1 MKAYTDEKNVQI
13 LIALLKEHGIR
24 HVVASPGSAN
34 SSFVVSLDCD
44 GSFTMYSAV
53 DERSAAYMA
62 CGIADETGEP
72 VMITCTGATASRN
85 YFPGLTEAY
94 YRKLPILAV
103 TATQETSKVG
113 HHVAQVLDRSRM
125 PVDTYKLS
133 LELPIIRSEMEEW
146 ECQIKVNQAILEL
159 YRPSPG
165 PVHLNLPTS
174 LGQFN
179 AVSDLPEVRVVR
191 RHFTKESM
199 PALPNGKIAVFVGS
213 HASFPPSLA
222 SAIEAFCD
230 NTGALLL
237 GDHTSGYNGDRKLMT
252 ALVTNQQDLIK
263 DDYRPDL
270 LIHIGEVTGEYSIFK
285 IPPSKV
291 WRVNPDGE
299 IRDTFRAITDVFE
312 MAETDFFEYYA
323 NAQVDG
329 GGGYAEMFH
338 QLDQSL
344 RQSIPQLPLSNIWVA
359 SRLAHRLPENSTIH
373 FAILNSLRSWNFFR
387 LPRSV
392 RSACNVGGFG
402 IDGNLSSLIGASLAY
417 PDRLFYC
424 IIGDLAFFYDMNALG
439 NRHVGNNLRIILI
452 NNGKGAEFLTYKH
465 RNACLGE
472 SADRFV
478 SAAGHFGKQSRNLVR
493 HYAEDLGLEYRG
505 VSSQEEFL
513 EMEDW
518 FASPEIGSQSMLV
531 EVFTTSDDETEAQRL
546 ISSIVPP
553 SKQPTEGIGLSLK
566 KMAKGKVHKLR
577 KFIGG
582 S

>member
-44 GSFTMYSAV
+44 GSFIMYSAV

-113 HHVAQVLDRSRM
+113 HLVAQVLDRSRM

-133 LELPIIRSEMEEW
+133 LELPIIRSEMQEW
-146 ECQIKVNQAILEL
+146 ECLVKVNQAILEL

-179 AVSDLPEVRVVR
+179 AVSELPKVRVIR

-199 PALPNGKIAVFVGS
+199 PALPNGKIAIFIGS
-213 HASFPPSLA
+213 HAQFQSRLVT
-222 SAIEAFCD
+222 AIEAFCE

-252 ALVTNQQDLIK
+252 SLVTNQQYLIK

-270 LIHIGEVTGEYSIFK
+270 LIHLGEVTGEYSISK
-285 IPPSKV
+285 IPPRRV
-291 WRVNPDGE
+291 WRVNQDGE
-299 IRDTFRAITDVFE
+299 IRDTFRTLTDVFE
-312 MAETDFFEYYA
+312 MAETDFFEHYA
-323 NAQVDG
+323 NAQVEG
-329 GGGYAEMFH
+329 GGGYAERFH
-338 QLDQSL
+338 QLDTSL

-359 SRLAHRLPENSTIH
+359 SKLAPRLPENSTIH

-387 LPRSV
+387 LPQSV

-424 IIGDLAFFYDMNALG
+424 IMGDLAFFYDMNALG
-439 NRHVGNNLRIILI
+439 NRHVGSNLRIILI

-505 VSSQEEFL
+505 VATQGEF
-513 EMEDW
+513 EKIEDW
-518 FASPEIGSQSMLV
+518 FTSPEIGSQSMLV
-531 EVFTTSDDETEAQRL
+531 EVFTTSNDETEAQKL

-553 SKQPTEGIGLSLK
+553 SKQPTEGIGISWK
-566 KMAKGKVHKLR
+566 KVAKRKVNKLR

>member
-44 GSFTMYSAV
+44 GSFNMYSAV

-62 CGIADETGEP
+62 CGIAHETGEA

-113 HHVAQVLDRSRM
+113 HLVAQVLDRSRM

-133 LELPIIRSEMEEW
+133 LELPIIRSEMHEW
-146 ECQIKVNQAILEL
+146 ECQIKANQAILEL

-179 AVSDLPEVRVVR
+179 AVADLPKVRVIR

-199 PALPNGKIAVFVGS
+199 PVLPNGKIAVFIGS
-213 HASFPPSLA
+213 HPSFKPRLV

-252 ALVTNQQDLIK
+252 SLVTNQQGFIN

-270 LIHIGEVTGEYSIFK
+270 LIHLGEVTGEYSIFK
-285 IPPSKV
+285 MPPRRV
-291 WRVNPDGE
+291 WRVNQDGE
-299 IRDTFRAITDVFE
+299 LRDAFRALTDIFE
-312 MAETDFFEYYA
+312 MAEVDFFEHYA
-323 NAQVDG
+323 DTQIDG
-329 GGGYAEMFH
+329 SGDYAEKFH
-338 QLDQSL
+338 QLDTSL
-344 RQSIPQLPLSNIWVA
+344 RQSIPELPLSNIWVA
-359 SRLAHRLPENSTIH
+359 SRLAPRLPENSTIH

-387 LPRSV
+387 LPPSV

-424 IIGDLAFFYDMNALG
+424 IMGDLAFFYDMNVLG
-439 NRHVGNNLRIILI
+439 NRHVGRNLRIILI

-493 HYAEDLGLEYRG
+493 HYVEDLGLVYHG
-505 VSSQEEFL
+505 VSSQKEFH
-513 EMEDW
+513 EVEDR
-518 FASPEIGSQSMLV
+518 FTSPEIGSQSILV
-531 EVFTTSDDETEAQRL
+531 EVFTTSEDETEAQRL
-546 ISSIVPP
+546 ISSIIPP
-553 SKQPTEGIGLSLK
+553 IKQPPESIGVLFK
-566 KMAKGKVHKLR
+566 KVAMRKVNKLR

>member
-1 MKAYTDEKNVQI
+1 
-13 LIALLKEHGIR
+13 
-24 HVVASPGSAN
+24 
-34 SSFVVSLDCD
+34 
-44 GSFTMYSAV
+44 
-53 DERSAAYMA
+53 
-62 CGIADETGEP
+62 
-72 VMITCTGATASRN
+72 MITCTGATASRN

-113 HHVAQVLDRSRM
+113 HLFAQVLDRSRM

-133 LELPIIRSEMEEW
+133 LELPIIRSEIEEW

-159 YRPSPG
+159 FRPSPG

-174 LGQFN
+174 LGKFN
-179 AVSDLPEVRVVR
+179 AVSDLPKVRVVR
-191 RHFTKESM
+191 RHFSKESM
-199 PALPNGKIAVFVGS
+199 PNLPNGKIAVFIGS
-213 HASFPPSLA
+213 HALFQPRLVK
-222 SAIEAFCD
+222 AIEAFCD

-237 GDHTSGYNGDRKLMT
+237 GDHTCGYNGDRKLMT
-252 ALVTNQQDLIK
+252 SLVTNQQDLIK

-270 LIHIGEVTGEYSIFK
+270 LIHLGEVTGEYSIFK
-285 IPPSKV
+285 IPPDKV

-299 IRDTFRAITDVFE
+299 IRDTFRALTDVLE

-329 GGGYAEMFH
+329 GGGYAERFH
-338 QLDQSL
+338 QLDASL

-359 SRLAHRLPENSTIH
+359 SRLAPRLPENSTIH

-387 LPRSV
+387 LPQSV

-439 NRHVGNNLRIILI
+439 SRHVGSNLRIILI

-478 SAAGHFGKQSRNLVR
+478 SAAGHFGRQSRNLVR

-505 VSSQEEFL
+505 ITTQKEFL
-513 EMEDW
+513 EIEDR
-518 FASPEIGSQSMLV
+518 FTSPEIRTQSMLV

-546 ISSIVPP
+546 ISSIIPP
-553 SKQPTEGIGLSLK
+553 SKQPTEGIGISWK
-566 KMAKGKVHKLR
+566 KVAKRKVNKLR